1 MEKPINFDHLV
12 SSVIAIDHHYKEA
25 TAKAIN
31 KNFTVRNWLIGAY
44 IVIYEQMGKERAE
57 YGSNLVDSLSKQINK
72 KGLSSRNLRQYR
84 QFYSSYPSLL
94 NESALDFSIKDTIW
108 QTASAKSHIA
118 DNQLF
123 EIWQTASAKLISTK
137 SDNLLQIPN
146 EKLLNNLSFS
156 HFSILLSIDDPLKR
170 TFYEVETIKGRWSIT
185 QLKRQINTLFYERSA
200 MSKDPSLL
208 SKIVNENLDY
218 IPSSEEIMKDVFTFE
233 FLGLPEKYLVK
244 ESDLEKAILDNI
256 ESFILELGHGFC
268 FEARQQKILIDE
280 DYYFIDLVFY
290 HRILKCHVLIDLKVE
305 NFTHYNAGQLNV
317 YLNYYKEKIVR
328 ADDNPPIGILFVT
341 DKSKALVEYAT
352 AGMDQQLF
360 AFII

>member
-1 MEKPINFDHLV
+1 
-12 SSVIAIDHHYKEA
+12 
-25 TAKAIN
+25 
-31 KNFTVRNWLIGAY
+31 
-44 IVIYEQMGKERAE
+44 
-57 YGSNLVDSLSKQINK
+57 
-72 KGLSSRNLRQYR
+72 
-84 QFYSSYPSLL
+84 
-94 NESALDFSIKDTIW
+94 
-108 QTASAKSHIA
+108 
-118 DNQLF
+118 
-123 EIWQTASAKLISTK
+123 
-137 SDNLLQIPN
+137 
-146 EKLLNNLSFS
+146 
-156 HFSILLSIDDPLKR
+156 
-170 TFYEVETIKGRWSIT
+170 
-185 QLKRQINTLFYERSA
+185 
-200 MSKDPSLL
+200 MSKDPSHL
-208 SKIVNENLDY
+208 SKMVNENLDY

-233 FLGLPEKYLVK
+233 FLGLQEKYLVN

-317 YLNYYKEKIVR
+317 YLNYYKDKIVR

-360 AFII
+360 ARKYLMELPDKEVMKKIIEKEIGII